1 MIARLAVVVLLV
13 ANLVPTSTSATR
25 LTGRWVTIN
34 PLATETTS
42 NPGEFS
48 LLDVTGFWGEFALY
62 GVETDDEHSY
72 NIKLGGLV
80 EILRIGQDWSLSF
93 LSSTE
98 LVANRRGGLFF
109 RPRAT
114 FWEEGFVL
122 TKRSAGRRFWQL
134 GYMHRCKHDIDNLGT
149 HHCEGSGC
157 ERSLIYG
164 SLQGKLLIP
173 LGIEDGGATG
183 SLLALHGDL
192 FTILQD
198 DRNPKSF
205 SNRLPNMERAWGSFG
220 INIRVRRPLHRDWLG
235 AYLSAYSSLHL
246 YGEEEGFFTRFETLD
261 RVTWGAGVSA
271 GVALSGNGHLRLGI
285 AYEYMEDTSINPD
298 PESSHLVSLSFT
310 LISSHS
316 MW

>member
-1 MIARLAVVVLLV
+1 MNARLAIALILV
-13 ANLVPTSTSATR
+13 ASTFPSTSSATR
-25 LTGRWVTIN
+25 LTGRWITIN
-34 PLATETTS
+34 PLGTETTS

-62 GVETDDEHSY
+62 GIETDDEHSY

-80 EILRIGQDWSLSF
+80 EIFRVGQDWSLAF

-98 LVANRRGGLFF
+98 LIANRRGGLFF

-122 TKRSAGRRFWQL
+122 TKRSAGHRFWQL

-149 HHCEGSGC
+149 HHCDGSGC

-164 SLQGKLLIP
+164 SLLGKFLIP
-173 LGIEDGGATG
+173 LGMYHEGGTG
-183 SLLALHGDL
+183 SLLALHCDL
-192 FTILQD
+192 YTILQD

-205 SNRLPNMERAWGSFG
+205 SDRVPNVERAWGSLG
-220 INIRVRRPLHRDWLG
+220 VHVRVRRPLHRDWLG
-235 AYLSAYSSLHL
+235 AYLTAYSSLEL
-246 YGEEEGFFTRFETLD
+246 YGEEEGFFSRFSTLD
-261 RVTWGAGVSA
+261 RATWDAGISA
-271 GVALSGNGHLRLGI
+271 GLALQGAGHLRLGI

-310 LISSHS
+310 LISSGS